1 MMKIEKLS
9 LLMIT
14 KNAEELLEKSLV
26 SCRGL
31 VDEIIAVDNFSKD
44 QTREILKKFGA
55 KIYIHPE
62 EDLGKQRAYGLKKV
76 SNEWVL
82 VLDADEILS
91 QELKKE
97 IRYSILAIRKK
108 IPNNQYPISNIEGYL
123 IPFQNHFLGKPINY
137 GGENYKMLRLFR
149 KNSVEIKPSYVHEG
163 FQLKSGKPGLLQN
176 KIYHFSYRSIPQMF
190 SKFTDYS
197 VREAKQKIDRGEK
210 PSLRKIFFYP
220 LHMFWARFIEDKGYK
235 DGLFRIP
242 LDFGFAYME
251 MMTYV
256 LLWIYGK

>member
-1 MMKIEKLS
+1 
-9 LLMIT
+9 
-14 KNAEELLEKSLV
+14 
-26 SCRGL
+26 
-31 VDEIIAVDNFSKD
+31 
-44 QTREILKKFGA
+44 
-55 KIYIHPE
+55 
-62 EDLGKQRAYGLKKV
+62 
-76 SNEWVL
+76 
-82 VLDADEILS
+82 
-91 QELKKE
+91 
-97 IRYSILAIRKK
+97 
-108 IPNNQYPISNIEGYL
+108 
-123 IPFQNHFLGKPINY
+123 
-137 GGENYKMLRLFR
+137 
-149 KNSVEIKPSYVHEG
+149 
-163 FQLKSGKPGLLQN
+163 
-176 KIYHFSYRSIPQMF
+176 MF

>member
-55 KIYIHPE
+55 KIYKHQE

-82 VLDADEILS
+82 VLDSDEIIS
-91 QELKKE
+91 EKLKEE
-97 IRYSILAIRKK
+97 IVSLLHGFTDLK
-108 IPNNQYPISNIEGYL
+108 NGYL